1 MTRRILLAFGR
12 FAALVAFAT
21 VAFLSIPFL
30 LLAAVLML
38 LLGLAAAGGLFWGCL
53 ALAVGDYQQGAIALT
68 VGAGAFVTITLVWDR
83 VFAVRDAVQRRTV
96 PDAIAASNLRIDFN
110 G

>member
-12 FAALVAFAT
+12 FIALAAFAT

-30 LLAAVLML
+30 LLAAFLML

-53 ALAVGDYQQGAIALT
+53 ALAVGDYQQGAMALA
-68 VGAGAFVTITLVWDR
+68 VGAGAFVTITLVWDC
-83 VFAVRDAVQRRTV
+83 VFAVRDVARRYST